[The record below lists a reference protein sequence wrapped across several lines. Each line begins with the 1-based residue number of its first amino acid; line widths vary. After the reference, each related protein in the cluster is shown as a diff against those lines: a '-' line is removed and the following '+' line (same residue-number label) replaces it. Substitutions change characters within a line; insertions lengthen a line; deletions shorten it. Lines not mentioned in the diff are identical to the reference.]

1 MAEIQ
6 ETRIPIAIEEEMK
19 SSFMDYAMS
28 VIIARALPD
37 VRDGLKPVHRRIL
50 FTLNDLNLNPGR
62 PYRKC
67 AKIAGDVSGNYHP
80 HGEAIVYPSL
90 ARMAQD
96 FSLRYPLVEGQG
108 NFGSVDGDPPAAMR
122 YTEARMTVLTEEM
135 LRDIDKDTVDFA
147 PNYDETRRE
156 PVVLPSAIPNLLING
171 SDGIA
176 VGMATKIP
184 PHNLGEIVDGLAAI
198 LDKPDT
204 SDEDLLKLIPGP
216 DFPTGGIIHGR
227 KGIRDAYLAG
237 RGLVQVRA
245 KATTEQ
251 TKRSGRDIESIII
264 SEIPYQVNKAKL
276 IEKIAQLVRDKVE
289 GFEGIADLRDESD
302 RDGMRILIELKRD
315 GVSEYI
321 LNRLYKHTSLQ
332 GTFGVIMLALVNNQ
346 PQVLSLKS
354 MLEHFIQHRREVIV
368 RRTRYDLGKAR
379 ERAHILE
386 GLLIALKSIDGV
398 IKLIR
403 ASKTPD
409 SARTGLITKFKVTE
423 VQAQA
428 ILDMRLQRLVAL
440 EQDKIKAEHK
450 ELKKRISYLESILA
464 DEKLVIGI
472 IKDELQEIKKKYT
485 NERRTKIIDATSD
498 ITMEDMIVQEEM
510 AVTISM
516 DGYIKRNAV
525 SLYRSQRRGGKGVKG
540 MQTRAEDAVK
550 DVFVANTH
558 EYMVFF
564 TSRGRLHWLKVYQLP
579 QAGRATRG
587 KAIVNLLQLKD
598 GETVSEALK
607 IREFSEGRFVLMV
620 TRKGVVKKT
629 PLPAFGRPRAGGIIA
644 INLDEDDELIRA
656 CETDGSR
663 QILIA
668 TRQGKAIRFDESQVR
683 SMGRTA
689 AGVRGIR
696 LAKGDEVVGA
706 EVVTPDSV
714 ILSITQKGYGKRT
727 AIKDYRLT
735 SRGGKGVINLK
746 ITGKNGAVVDILQ
759 VYDTDG
765 YLLTTIGGQIIRS
778 EVSPV
783 SVIGRATQGVRLIN
797 LGDEDE
803 VVSIARIPE
812 EEKGTLSEPDD
823 TNGAGPS
830 DSGTPEPSDPPSG

>member
-50 FTLNDLNLNPGR
+50 FTLDDLNLNPGK

-122 YTEARMTVLTEEM
+122 YTEARMTALTEEM

-156 PVVLPSAIPNLLING
+156 PVVLPSAIPNLVING

-198 LDKPDT
+198 LDEPDT
-204 SDEDLLKLIPGP
+204 SDEALLKLIPGP

-227 KGIRDAYLAG
+227 KGIKDAYLTG

-245 KATTEQ
+245 KAKTEI
-251 TKRSGRDIESIII
+251 TKRSGREIESIVIT
-264 SEIPYQVNKAKL
+264 EIPYQVNKAKL

-354 MLEHFIQHRREVIV
+354 MLEHFIQHRREVVV

-386 GLLIALKSIDGV
+386 GLLVALKSIDAV

-409 SARTGLITKFKVTE
+409 SARTGLMTKFKVTE
-423 VQAQA
+423 LQAQA

-450 ELKKRISYLESILA
+450 ELKKKILHLESVLA
-464 DEKLVIGI
+464 DEKLVIRI
-472 IKDELQEIKKKYT
+472 IQDELQEIKKKYT
-485 NERRTKIIDATSD
+485 NERRTEIIDATSE
-498 ITMEDMIVQEEM
+498 ITLEDMIVEEDM

-516 DGYIKRNAV
+516 DDYIKRNAV

-579 QAGRATRG
+579 QAGRASRG

-598 GETVSEALK
+598 GETVSAALK
-607 IREFSEGRFVLMV
+607 VREFSEGRFILMV
-620 TRKGVVKKT
+620 TRKGIVKKT
-629 PLPAFGRPRAGGIIA
+629 PLPSFGRPRVGGIIA

-656 CETDGSR
+656 HETDGSR

-668 TRQGKAIRFDESQVR
+668 TRQGKAIRFEEGQVR
-683 SMGRTA
+683 SMGRNA

-696 LAKGDEVVGA
+696 LAKGDEVIGA

-727 AIKDYRLT
+727 ALKDYRLT
-735 SRGGKGVINLK
+735 ARGGKGVINLK
-746 ITGKNGAVVDILQ
+746 ITEKNGSVVDILQ
-759 VYDTDG
+759 VHETDG

-797 LGDEDE
+797 LGDEDK
-803 VVSIARIPE
+803 VVAIARIPE
-812 EEKGTLSEPDD
+812 EEKGALSESGDI
-823 TNGAGPS
+823 NGAGPAS
-830 DSGTPEPSDPPSG
+830 

>member
-6 ETRIPIAIEEEMK
+6 EPRIPIAIEEEMK

-50 FTLNDLNLNPGR
+50 FTLDDLNLNPGK

-122 YTEARMTVLTEEM
+122 YTEARMTALTEEM

-156 PVVLPSAIPNLLING
+156 PVVLPSAIPNLVING

-198 LDKPDT
+198 LDEPDT
-204 SDEDLLKLIPGP
+204 SDEALLKLIPGP

-227 KGIRDAYLAG
+227 KGIKDAYLTG

-245 KATTEQ
+245 KAKTEI
-251 TKRSGRDIESIII
+251 TKRSGREIESIVIT
-264 SEIPYQVNKAKL
+264 EIPYQVNKAKL

-354 MLEHFIQHRREVIV
+354 MLEHFIQHRREVVV

-386 GLLIALKSIDGV
+386 GLLVALKSIDAV

-409 SARTGLITKFKVTE
+409 SARTGLMTKFKVTE
-423 VQAQA
+423 LQAQA

-450 ELKKRISYLESILA
+450 ELKKKILHLESVLA
-464 DEKLVIGI
+464 DEKLVIRI
-472 IKDELQEIKKKYT
+472 IQDELQEIKKKYT
-485 NERRTKIIDATSD
+485 NERRTEIIDATSE
-498 ITMEDMIVQEEM
+498 ITLEDMIVEEDL

-516 DGYIKRNAV
+516 DDYIKRNAV

-579 QAGRATRG
+579 QAGRASRG

-598 GETVSEALK
+598 GETVSAALK
-607 IREFSEGRFVLMV
+607 VREFSEGRFILMV
-620 TRKGVVKKT
+620 TRKGIVKKT
-629 PLPAFGRPRAGGIIA
+629 PLPSFGRPRVGGIIA

-656 CETDGSR
+656 HETDGSR

-668 TRQGKAIRFDESQVR
+668 TRQGKAIRFEEGQVR
-683 SMGRTA
+683 SMGRNA

-696 LAKGDEVVGA
+696 LAKGDEVIGA

-727 AIKDYRLT
+727 ALKDYRLT
-735 SRGGKGVINLK
+735 ARGGKGVINLK
-746 ITGKNGAVVDILQ
+746 ITEKNGSVVDILQ
-759 VYDTDG
+759 VHETDG

-797 LGDEDE
+797 LGDEDK
-803 VVSIARIPE
+803 VVAIARIPE
-812 EEKGTLSEPDD
+812 EEKGALSESGDI
-823 TNGAGPS
+823 NGAGPAS
-830 DSGTPEPSDPPSG
+830 